1 MFGLNFIAFKL
12 LLQQEYF
19 SIIRYINILR
29 YLIYA
34 YFIVLL
40 IQQFCV
46 LTGLPIF
53 NLSNYD
59 LNEPWK
65 LNSLSAEPSHSA
77 RIMALLM
84 YCYITIKEL
93 VTNIKYN
100 FKFDLK
106 KDKWIWIAFIWTMV
120 TMGSATA
127 ILFIIIILL
136 KFLRFKK
143 IIPFIITAII
153 FISIL
158 DSSGIKSFQR
168 TKNIIFATLTFNEE
182 TILMTD
188 HSAAMRLVPG
198 MVVAKKIGFNSLNDW
213 FGNGVDFTASFIS
226 DEIPGLPEGTS
237 GGGMFQIWL
246 EYGFISFALFV
257 VFSFSITCRKRDYL
271 SFIFWFLLVFAYG
284 VNNQIVWLCI
294 VLLYTNKYFYK
305 KKPNFNY
312 KANLSKKLI

>member
-1 MFGLNFIAFKL
+1 M
-12 LLQQEYF
+12 
-19 SIIRYINILR
+19 
-29 YLIYA
+29 
-34 YFIVLL
+34 
-40 IQQFCV
+40 
-46 LTGLPIF
+46 PIF
-53 NLSNYD
+53 NISNYD

-168 TKNIIFATLTFNEE
+168 TKNIILATLTLNEE

-188 HSAAMRLVPG
+188 HSAAMRIVPG
-198 MVVAKKIGFNSLNDW
+198 MVVAKKVGFNSFNDW

-226 DEIPGLPEGTS
+226 DEIPGLPEGKS

-271 SFIFWFLLVFAYG
+271 SFLFWFLLVFAYG

-305 KKPNFNY
+305 KNQI
-312 KANLSKKLI
+312 LITRQTYLKN